1 MINKTIDEWKEDIQT
16 IKNQI
21 TKKQISELLT
31 NWFEI
36 SKMPEVIAMA
46 RKRTSV
52 SGYAKI
58 DKKIFQFSIIFLT
71 NEDKLT
77 MAIDLNLSKNGIT
90 KTKEIGIRQNQN
102 DIDIFLAED
111 KLYLFSVST

>member
-1 MINKTIDEWKEDIQT
+1 MQQNLDESKKYIQA
-16 IKNQI
+16 IINQI
-21 TKKQISELLT
+21 SRKQISELLT

-90 KTKEIGIRQNQN
+90 KTKEIGIKKDKSDIYVFLVENRQ
-102 DIDIFLAED
+102 
-111 KLYLFSVST
+111 YLFSVST